1 MALEARRRDPNAL
14 PMRQHVTSHWR
25 VWIAVAIVVVALNE
39 IVDRNFFDHREHV
52 DGDVVITLVV
62 LLIATTSSYAVARLK
77 TRRASA

>member
-1 MALEARRRDPNAL
+1 
-14 PMRQHVTSHWR
+14 MRQHVTSHWR

-62 LLIATTSSYAVARLK
+62 LLIVATSSYAVARLK

>member
-1 MALEARRRDPNAL
+1 MTLEARRGKPNAL

-39 IVDRNFFDHREHV
+39 IVDRNFFDHREHL
-52 DGDVVITLVV
+52 DGDLLITLVV
-62 LLIATTSSYAVARLK
+62 LLVATTTSYAVARLK